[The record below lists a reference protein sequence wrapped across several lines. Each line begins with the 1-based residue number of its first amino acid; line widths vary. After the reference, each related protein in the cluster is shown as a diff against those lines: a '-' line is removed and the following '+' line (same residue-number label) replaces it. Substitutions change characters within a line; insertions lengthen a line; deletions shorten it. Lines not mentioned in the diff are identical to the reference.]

1 MSEIR
6 DFVMAEPLCDNHE
19 HQAGFA
25 ALDGRKENL
34 NYREFVGY
42 AGADLATAGGVGGM
56 PAPQEKLTVE
66 QFFELWA
73 SVRTTG
79 YGQATEMACKAVLG
93 LEFTAANAGAV
104 TDALRAFAA
113 DKDASEI
120 YGEML
125 AKAGIRWALNDCCW
139 DSPTKLH
146 FFDGSEHPAGYL
158 QMLRYDAVLMV
169 GSRDQVE
176 GFERAFE
183 RPIQRLADLDTALDD
198 YAEKARAAGRLGGM
212 KSALPYQRRVD
223 FEQSSFADAERA
235 FEAMMQ
241 GRQTE
246 LRPLHDYLFHRF
258 VQRAREFSLPVQLHT
273 GYLAGNWGNPGQGN
287 PELLVPV
294 FRRYRGVRFDMFHAG
309 WPYSEVAGAIAK
321 AFPNVYLDMCW
332 AWTMNPAQMERI
344 LSEWLAAVP
353 HNKIFG
359 YGADTG
365 NPFVMVGYALQ
376 ARRGIANVLERKV
389 ESGEYDLETAQRVAR
404 CIMHANA
411 GEVYGLAAM

>member
-1 MSEIR
+1 MSDIR
-6 DFVMAEPLCDNHE
+6 DFVMGEPLCDNHE
-19 HQAGFA
+19 HQGGFGI
-25 ALDGRKENL
+25 LDSRKDNL
-34 NYREFVGY
+34 DYREFVGY

-56 PAPQEKLTVE
+56 PAPQAELTVE
-66 QFFELWA
+66 QFFDLWA

-79 YGQATEMACKAVLG
+79 YGQATELACRAVLD
-93 LEFTAANAGAV
+93 LDFTAANAEAV
-104 TDALRAFAA
+104 TAALREFTAGRDAA
-113 DKDASEI
+113 ALYQDL
-120 YGEML
+120 L

-146 FFDGSEHPAGYL
+146 FFDGSDHPEGYL
-158 QMLRYDAVLMV
+158 QMLRYDAVLV
-169 GSRDQVE
+169 VSSREQVE
-176 GFERAFE
+176 RFERALE
-183 RPIQRLADLDTALDD
+183 RPIQRLSDLDAALDD
-198 YAEKARAAGRLGGM
+198 YTEKARAAGRLGGM
-212 KSALPYQRRVD
+212 KSALPYHRRVD
-223 FEQSSFADAERA
+223 FEQSSFADAERV

-241 GRQTE
+241 GRQAE

-258 VQRAREFSLPVQLHT
+258 VQRAREFDQPVQLHT

-344 LSEWLAAVP
+344 LSEWLSGVP

-359 YGADTG
+359 YGGDTG

-389 ESGEYDLETAQRVAR
+389 EGGEYGLETAQRVAR
-404 CIMHANA
+404 RIMHGNA
-411 GEVYGLAAM
+411 QEVYGLA

>member
-1 MSEIR
+1 
-6 DFVMAEPLCDNHE
+6 
-19 HQAGFA
+19 
-25 ALDGRKENL
+25 
-34 NYREFVGY
+34 
-42 AGADLATAGGVGGM
+42 
-56 PAPQEKLTVE
+56 
-66 QFFELWA
+66 
-73 SVRTTG
+73 
-79 YGQATEMACKAVLG
+79 
-93 LEFTAANAGAV
+93 
-104 TDALRAFAA
+104 
-113 DKDASEI
+113 
-120 YGEML
+120 
-125 AKAGIRWALNDCCW
+125 
-139 DSPTKLH
+139 
-146 FFDGSEHPAGYL
+146 
-158 QMLRYDAVLMV
+158 MLRYDAVLMV

-176 GFERAFE
+176 RFEAVFE
-183 RPIQRLADLDTALDD
+183 RPIQRLSDLDAALDD

-258 VQRAREFSLPVQLHT
+258 VQRAREFGLPVQLHT

-344 LSEWLAAVP
+344 LERVALGRAAQQDIRLRRRHGEPVRHGRLRP
-353 HNKIFG
+353 A
-359 YGADTG
+359 GAARHRQRAGAQGGERGVRPGDGEAGGAAASCTPTRRPCTG
-365 NPFVMVGYALQ
+365 SPPRKRLPPSARAGGRGGGDLGGLLGGVASAWARAGQ
-376 ARRGIANVLERKV
+376 ARA
-389 ESGEYDLETAQRVAR
+389 
-404 CIMHANA
+404 
-411 GEVYGLAAM
+411 